1 MSILT
6 DKVGINV
13 LLEGVDGAGKS
24 TVANLLVDKFAE
36 HGFEAVI
43 VKAPDERFRDLL
55 SRNSFSRPG
64 KVLLYAA
71 DMLESCKN
79 IVVPHLR
86 EGKVVIQDRSVLSTF
101 VYQRLIDLEGGDD
114 LESSVLREILD
125 RVNDLMMQSESGIR
139 AAVLVALLDVP
150 ARVAIKRS
158 AAHVKDE
165 YEEAEFEEWARRV
178 RCYRALSD
186 TVDGFRV
193 DAMRLSAD
201 EVADSILEEVLRRY
215 HMMTANSTGKN
226 DTGNNDTGNNDTS
239 KNDTGNNDIC
249 RPEGD
254 A

>member
-1 MSILT
+1 M
-6 DKVGINV
+6 
-13 LLEGVDGAGKS
+13 
-24 TVANLLVDKFAE
+24 
-36 HGFEAVI
+36 
-43 VKAPDERFRDLL
+43 
-55 SRNSFSRPG
+55 
-64 KVLLYAA
+64 LLYAA

-101 VYQRLIDLEGGDD
+101 VYQRLMDLEGGDD

-150 ARVAIKRS
+150 ARVAMERS

-215 HMMTANSTGKN
+215 HMMTANSTG
-226 DTGNNDTGNNDTS
+226 NNDTS
-239 KNDTGNNDIC
+239 NTGKNDIC

>member
-1 MSILT
+1 M
-6 DKVGINV
+6 
-13 LLEGVDGAGKS
+13 
-24 TVANLLVDKFAE
+24 
-36 HGFEAVI
+36 
-43 VKAPDERFRDLL
+43 
-55 SRNSFSRPG
+55 
-64 KVLLYAA
+64 
-71 DMLESCKN
+71 
-79 IVVPHLR
+79 
-86 EGKVVIQDRSVLSTF
+86 
-101 VYQRLIDLEGGDD
+101 
-114 LESSVLREILD
+114 ESSVLREILD

-150 ARVAIKRS
+150 ARVAMERS

-186 TVDGFRV
+186 TIDGFRV

-215 HMMTANSTGKN
+215 HMMTANSTGN
-226 DTGNNDTGNNDTS
+226 NSTGNNDTGNNDTG
-239 KNDTGNNDIC
+239 KNDTGDTGNNDTGDTGKNDIC

>member
-6 DKVGINV
+6 DKVGINM

-36 HGFEAVI
+36 HGFEAII

-64 KVLLYAA
+64 KVLLYAT

-101 VYQRLIDLEGGDD
+101 VYQRLMDLEGGDD

-125 RVNDLMMQSESGIR
+125 RVNDLMMQSESGLR

-150 ARVAIKRS
+150 ARVAMKRS

-165 YEEAEFEEWARRV
+165 YEEWARRV

-186 TVDGFRV
+186 TIDGFRV

-201 EVADSILEEVLRRY
+201 EVADSILEETLRRH
-215 HMMTANSTGKN
+215 HMMTANSTGDN
-226 DTGNNDTGNNDTS
+226 DTSNTGNNDTS
-239 KNDTGNNDIC
+239 NNDTGDNGKNDIC

>member
-36 HGFEAVI
+36 HGFEAII

-125 RVNDLMMQSESGIR
+125 CVNDLMMQSESGIR

-150 ARVAIKRS
+150 ARVAMKRS
-158 AAHVKDE
+158 AAHAKDE

-215 HMMTANSTGKN
+215 HMMTANSTGNNDTSKN
-226 DTGNNDTGNNDTS
+226 DTGNNDTGN
-239 KNDTGNNDIC
+239 NDTGNNDIC